1 MIFITLEGIDG
12 SGKTTIAKMLKDSMT
27 QKGFKVLL
35 TREPGGEPLAEK
47 IRHMILDHE
56 SQPTH
61 WTETLLYI
69 AARKQH
75 LDKIIVPALK
85 SGTLVICD
93 RFMDSTSA
101 YQGHARNIGMADVD
115 EVQNIV
121 LGSTKPDLTIFF
133 DITPNEAQARLINR
147 KRAVDRIEKEKSNF
161 HNAVYEGYQILI
173 SEHSD
178 RIKVVDARK
187 TIQEVLTQVEF
198 LVENTINERINRKN
212 AR

>member
-1 MIFITLEGIDG
+1 MLFITLEGIDG

-35 TREPGGEPLAEK
+35 TREPGGDPLSEK
-47 IRHMILDHE
+47 IRHMILDDQN
-56 SQPTH
+56 SPTP
-61 WTETLLYI
+61 WTETLLYV

-75 LDKIIVPALK
+75 LDKIIIPALK
-85 SGTLVICD
+85 EGKVVICD

-115 EVQNIV
+115 ELQNIV
-121 LGSTKPDLTIFF
+121 LGPTKPDLTIFF
-133 DITPNEAQARLINR
+133 DITPKEAQARLISR
-147 KRAVDRIEKEKSNF
+147 KKVADRIEKEENDF
-161 HNAVYEGYQILI
+161 HEAVYEGYKILI
-173 SEHSD
+173 SEHSE

-187 TIQEVLTQVEF
+187 IIQEVLTQVEF

-212 AR
+212 GK